1 MKRRHFSTLLGGAA
15 TASAAWPAPSRAQ
28 PAAKS
33 YRVGYLAL
41 LPGEDATLA
50 KSVLERLNE
59 LGYREGQNMT
69 FDFRSAD
76 GQSDRLPSL
85 VMEMVRA
92 NPDVLITGFGTLTA
106 KAAKAATT
114 TVPIVF
120 TSVGDPVGAGLV
132 ATLNRPGANVTG
144 MASQASDFAGKQLQI
159 LEELVPGNQ
168 LVAVLM
174 NPDTP
179 FTALALQQL
188 RIAANPGRHRLA
200 VFEARTAD
208 EVKAK
213 IEAALA
219 QGAAGL
225 LTLGDPLLLSL
236 SRQIADL
243 AAKGRLPTIYGSR
256 EFVAAGGL
264 ISFGIDRRQLN
275 RRAADMVDKILRGAK
290 PADLPV
296 EQPTKFELVVN
307 MKAAKALGLDI
318 PPTVLARADEVIE

>member
-174 NPDTP
+174 NRTRLLRRWRYNS
-179 FTALALQQL
+179 FALPPI
-188 RIAANPGRHRLA
+188 RDGIVSRSSRPG
-200 VFEARTAD
+200 
-208 EVKAK
+208 
-213 IEAALA
+213 
-219 QGAAGL
+219 
-225 LTLGDPLLLSL
+225 
-236 SRQIADL
+236 
-243 AAKGRLPTIYGSR
+243 
-256 EFVAAGGL
+256 
-264 ISFGIDRRQLN
+264 
-275 RRAADMVDKILRGAK
+275 
-290 PADLPV
+290 
-296 EQPTKFELVVN
+296 
-307 MKAAKALGLDI
+307 
-318 PPTVLARADEVIE
+318 PPTRSRRRLKPPSPRARPGC